1 MPSSD
6 DDFEVVDAKGPNLR
20 PSRST
25 ARKAPRGKLPAIPR
39 RPLVTIPG
47 DATPASTSE
56 ASGSDVPLA
65 IATTR
70 TRPKRKRSS
79 SAQSST
85 PEEYDELDEASKRRY
100 KKPAV
105 KKSSAEGASPTK
117 GKAKADKKE
126 AKPKKVSKA
135 AIKRAKLEEIRN
147 DRHFGK
153 LEEAAIVRIANVQ
166 LDRMY
171 LIHRFRRNQQLR
183 EEFDIFGST
192 GNVYKVVVARQVE
205 CTCMDFKIRRQV
217 CKHLLFVYI
226 KVLQLG
232 GHLPI
237 YSSLR
242 NLSNDVLEQ
251 IFEEA
256 RPNPVAEVH
265 AAKGIRQAWETSVGY
280 EPSASNS
287 SQDRTVESPEGKR
300 IIPGEGD
307 VCGVCYEDLEP
318 GSTEGLEFCLKS
330 CGRPIHT
337 DCLETWFNSRGF
349 DRTCIWCRAR
359 WHESTT
365 SASKDPRE
373 DGYGIGVGRRG
384 WVVDRATG
392 RLLNLADAAVEEDP
406 QPEQGVAADAADAA
420 DGWEDPPAE
429 AVAAPPAATA
439 APVDEAPSEADERV
453 GAAPAVEEA
462 AAVPVEGAADA
473 TGWDD
478 NAAVEEAP
486 RAESGVAPAA
496 AAAVEEAPV
505 EANGGVVDEA
515 AAPAGEEEAD
525 TSGWD

>member
-1 MPSSD
+1 MASSD
-6 DDFEVVDAKGPNLR
+6 DDFEVVDAKGPTIR

-25 ARKAPRGKLPAIPR
+25 ARKATRGKLPAIPR

-47 DATPASTSE
+47 DTPPTPE
-56 ASGSDVPLA
+56 TSGSDSPLA
-65 IATTR
+65 NRNI
-70 TRPKRKRSS
+70 RPKRKRSS

-100 KKPAV
+100 KKPAGR
-105 KKSSAEGASPTK
+105 KSSAEGASPTK

-171 LIHRFRRNQQLR
+171 LIRRFRRDQQLR

-287 SQDRTVESPEGKR
+287 SQDRTVDSSEGKR
-300 IIPGEGD
+300 LIPGEGD

-349 DRTCIWCRAR
+349 NRTCIWCRAR
-359 WHESTT
+359 WHDATASTQQ
-365 SASKDPRE
+365 KDPRE

-392 RLLNLADAAVEEDP
+392 RLLNLAAAALDEEVEETF
-406 QPEQGVAADAADAA
+406 AAAAADAA
-420 DGWEDPPAE
+420 DGWEGPLAE
-429 AVAAPPAATA
+429 EDIAPAAAAA
-439 APVDEAPSEADERV
+439 APVDEAPVEANEV
-453 GAAPAVEEA
+453 VAAAPAVEEDA
-462 AAVPVEGAADA
+462 APAVEEDAIPAVEQDA
-473 TGWDD
+473 TP
-478 NAAVEEAP
+478 AVEEA
-486 RAESGVAPAA
+486 
-496 AAAVEEAPV
+496 
-505 EANGGVVDEA
+505 
-515 AAPAGEEEAD
+515 AD
-525 TSGWD
+525 SSGWN